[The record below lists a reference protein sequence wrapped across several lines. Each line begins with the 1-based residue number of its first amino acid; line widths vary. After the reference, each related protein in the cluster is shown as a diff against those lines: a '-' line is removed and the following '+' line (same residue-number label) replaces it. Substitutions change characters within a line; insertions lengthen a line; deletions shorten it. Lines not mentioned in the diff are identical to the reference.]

1 MLICDLVLGSL
12 RFKFMLSVQSI
23 FKKIV
28 TVAKKEDTP
37 VYVVGGFVR
46 DYLMDVDQK
55 KDLDFVVV
63 GSGLEFAKNLTVPL
77 KKLEVWWNFPSLIR
91 RGMFGEKGRNK
102 LFWNLRGEKR
112 KI

>member
-1 MLICDLVLGSL
+1 
-12 RFKFMLSVQSI
+12 MLSVQSI

-55 KDLDFVVV
+55 RIWIL
-63 GSGLEFAKNLTVPL
+63 
-77 KKLEVWWNFPSLIR
+77 
-91 RGMFGEKGRNK
+91 
-102 LFWNLRGEKR
+102 
-112 KI
+112 